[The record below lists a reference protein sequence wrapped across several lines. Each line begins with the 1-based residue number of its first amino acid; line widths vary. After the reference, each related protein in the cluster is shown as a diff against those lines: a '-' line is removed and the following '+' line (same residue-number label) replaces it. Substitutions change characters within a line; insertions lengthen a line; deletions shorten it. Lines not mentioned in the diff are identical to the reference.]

1 MNDEHDIPSVTSPGH
16 STDDAKSDAL
26 LRPRRLEE
34 FVGQEEL
41 KSNLRVF
48 IEAARQRGEPLDH
61 VLLYGPP
68 GLGKTT
74 LAHII
79 ASELEV
85 AIKVTSGPAFQNA
98 AELLGVLS
106 HLEQNHLVFI
116 DEIHRLPRVL
126 EEHMYQAMDSL
137 KCELIVDK
145 GPNARHYTLNIEPFT
160 LVGATTRAGMITA
173 PLRDRFGVVMRLDYY
188 SPAELCTIIR
198 RSAGILGIEI
208 SDDGAEEI
216 ARRSRGTPRIAN
228 RLLKR
233 TRDFAQVDGKESIDR
248 AMADFALGRLQVDD
262 RGLDEMDRRIL
273 QSIVQNF
280 GGGPVGIQSLA
291 VAVSEEQ
298 ETLEDVYEP
307 YLIQQ
312 GFLQRTPRGRI
323 ATPLALAHLGLSAP
337 APDAGTQRLL

>member
-1 MNDEHDIPSVTSPGH
+1 MSKDRITSPVP
-16 STDDAKSDAL
+16 SLDDAKSDAI
-26 LRPRRLEE
+26 LRPRKLDE

-48 IEAARQRGEPLDH
+48 VQAAKQRGEPLDH

-79 ASELEV
+79 ANELEV
-85 AIKVTSGPAFQNA
+85 PIKVTSGPVFQNA

-106 HLEQNHLVFI
+106 HIETNQTVFI

-126 EEHMYQAMDSL
+126 EEHLYQAMDSL
-137 KCELIVDK
+137 KCELVVDK
-145 GPNARHYTLNIEPFT
+145 GPNARHYTLNLEPFT

-173 PLRDRFGVVMRLDYY
+173 PLRERFGVVFRLDYY
-188 SPAELCTIIR
+188 APAELRIIVE
-198 RSAGILGIEI
+198 RSARILGIDI
-208 SDDGAEEI
+208 TPDGADEI

-233 TRDFAQVDGKESIDR
+233 TRDFAQVKGKNVIDR
-248 AMADFALGRLQVDD
+248 EAADYALERLRVDA

-273 QSIVQNF
+273 KLIVEQF
-280 GGGPVGIQSLA
+280 GGGPVGISSLA
-291 VAVSEEQ
+291 VAVSEET
-298 ETLEDVYEP
+298 ETIEDVYEP
-307 YLIQQ
+307 FLIQE
-312 GFLQRTPRGRI
+312 GFLQRTSRGRV
-323 ATPLALAHLGLSAP
+323 ATRLALAHLGLTGSGR
-337 APDAGTQRLL
+337 DDGQRLF